1 MFLTHLSKDP
11 FILNELFGYAQQ
23 IFADTIPATLDNEE
37 VTAFNS
43 LVGEVPKMV
52 YQNIEVKKHR
62 EERLKMKDEIDRSKK
77 EVATASST
85 NPIPEA
91 EGEVAEGEDFEMDFA
106 DKLNLG
112 FKMVE
117 IIGQILKSYYGSIKA
132 DEKYILC
139 EEAYMLGL
147 RSLNSFLSILSS
159 DIEAFSSHLQS
170 IMAQRL
176 SKEMDKA
183 EFEKQVRRLL
193 FSISCGISLQ
203 SIKRVSDSVGSV
215 TLYETFK
222 KISASHPTTAVKL
235 IEISIR
241 LDQSRTLPFNEL
253 KRLKTELESNL
264 MAYSLLRGIVI
275 NHMYMFNAS
284 FKEKQQIC
292 DLLAISMKNQR
303 SIELLSPQ
311 M

>member
-1 MFLTHLSKDP
+1 
-11 FILNELFGYAQQ
+11 
-23 IFADTIPATLDNEE
+23 
-37 VTAFNS
+37 
-43 LVGEVPKMV
+43 
-52 YQNIEVKKHR
+52 
-62 EERLKMKDEIDRSKK
+62 
-77 EVATASST
+77 
-85 NPIPEA
+85 
-91 EGEVAEGEDFEMDFA
+91 
-106 DKLNLG
+106 
-112 FKMVE
+112 
-117 IIGQILKSYYGSIKA
+117 
-132 DEKYILC
+132 
-139 EEAYMLGL
+139 
-147 RSLNSFLSILSS
+147 
-159 DIEAFSSHLQS
+159 
-170 IMAQRL
+170 
-176 SKEMDKA
+176 MDKA